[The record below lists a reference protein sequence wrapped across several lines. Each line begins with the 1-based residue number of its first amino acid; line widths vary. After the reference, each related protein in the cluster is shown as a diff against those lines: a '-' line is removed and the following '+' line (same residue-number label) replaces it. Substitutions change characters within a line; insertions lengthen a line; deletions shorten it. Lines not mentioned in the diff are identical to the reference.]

1 LPTTQ
6 RSGTHR
12 HSVLEDNRR
21 GLDTGSQGVYPPADN
36 PVRDRWAGPSPA
48 DVRYTRAGDRFGRRP
63 L

>member
-36 PVRDRWAGPSPA
+36 PVRDR
-48 DVRYTRAGDRFGRRP
+48 
-63 L
+63 